1 MVDDR
6 MKFKASLFDENAV
19 NRAIVR
25 IAHEI
30 IEKNGTVDEMCIVG
44 IKTCG
49 VPIANRLA
57 DAIYKIENKRVEVS
71 TLDISLYRDDL
82 TLAVND
88 GPVVNMSET
97 DISVTGKNII
107 LADDVIYTGRT
118 VRAALDALLSKGRA
132 SKIQLAVLVDR
143 GHRELPIRADYV
155 GKNVPTSRNEII
167 KVRLKETD
175 GIDSVELFEK

>member
-1 MVDDR
+1 
-6 MKFKASLFDENAV
+6 MKFKANLFDANAI

-30 IEKNGTVDEMCIVG
+30 IEKNETVDDLCIVG
-44 IKTCG
+44 IETRG

-57 DAIYKIENKRVEVS
+57 EAIYKIENKKIIVGK
-71 TLDISLYRDDL
+71 LDISLYRDDL
-82 TLAVND
+82 DIGKDNPAMQLAELD
-88 GPVVNMSET
+88 FP
-97 DISVTGKNII
+97 VTGKSIV

-118 VRAALDALLSKGRA
+118 VRAALDAILSKGRA
-132 SKIQLAVLVDR
+132 SKIQLAALVDR

-167 KVRLKETD
+167 KVLFYETD
-175 GIDSVELFEK
+175 GIDSVELFEKD

>member
-1 MVDDR
+1 

-30 IEKNGTVDEMCIVG
+30 IEKNESVENLCIVG
-44 IKTCG
+44 IKTRG

-57 DAIYKIENKRVEVS
+57 DAIYKIENKKVAIG
-71 TLDISLYRDDL
+71 TLDVSLFRDDIDGY
-82 TLAVND
+82 LARDNADALNFPVN
-88 GPVVNMSET
+88 GM
-97 DISVTGKNII
+97 NII
-107 LADDVIYTGRT
+107 LTDDVIYTGRT
-118 VRAALDALLSKGRA
+118 VRAALDAILSKGRA

-155 GKNVPTSRNEII
+155 GKNIPTSRNEVI
-167 KVRLKETD
+167 KVNLKEVD
-175 GIDSVELFEK
+175 GSDNVELFEK

>member
-1 MVDDR
+1 

-30 IEKNGTVDEMCIVG
+30 IEKNESVDNLCIVG
-44 IKTCG
+44 IKTRG

-57 DAIYKIENKRVEVS
+57 EAIFKIENKKVDVG
-71 TLDISLYRDDL
+71 TLDVSLFRDDL
-82 TLAVND
+82 D
-88 GPVVNMSET
+88 GHLVRENAEALNFP
-97 DISVTGKNII
+97 VTGKNII
-107 LADDVIYTGRT
+107 LTDDVIYTGRT
-118 VRAALDALLSKGRA
+118 VRAALDAILSKGRA

-155 GKNVPTSRNEII
+155 GKNVPTSRGEVI
-167 KVRLKETD
+167 KVNIREID
-175 GIDSVELFEK
+175 GSDNVELFEK

>member
-1 MVDDR
+1 

-30 IEKNGTVDEMCIVG
+30 IEKNEKVDDICIVG
-44 IKTCG
+44 IKTRG

-57 DAIYKIENKRVEVS
+57 DAIYKIENKRVKVGKV
-71 TLDISLYRDDL
+71 DISPFRDDL
-82 TLAVND
+82 VFDEKEMFKTAEFD
-88 GPVVNMSET
+88 FK
-97 DISVTGKNII
+97 IAGKSII
-107 LADDVIYTGRT
+107 LTDDVIYTGRT
-118 VRAALDALLSKGRA
+118 VRAALDAILSRGRA
-132 SKIQLAVLVDR
+132 AKIQLAVLVDR

-167 KVRLKETD
+167 KVNLMEID
-175 GIDSVELFEK
+175 GCDSVELYEKQ

>member
-1 MVDDR
+1 

-30 IEKNGTVDEMCIVG
+30 IEKNESVDNLCIVG
-44 IKTCG
+44 IKTRG

-57 DAIYKIENKRVEVS
+57 EAIFKIENKRVSVG
-71 TLDISLYRDDL
+71 TLDVSNFRDDIEEFL
-82 TLAVND
+82 KREEAQELNF
-88 GPVVNMSET
+88 PIT
-97 DISVTGKNII
+97 DKSII

-118 VRAALDALLSKGRA
+118 VRAALDAILSKGRA

-155 GKNVPTSRNEII
+155 GKNVPTSRNEVI
-167 KVRLKETD
+167 KVNLKEID
-175 GIDSVELFEK
+175 GNDNVELFEK